1 MKHIGCIHMDPH
13 APTSAH
19 QPTGATREKQD
30 YHDTIDQLADK
41 VEEKTIA
48 WRHDMHQNP
57 ELPNREFRTAKLI
70 SDHLKSLNFD
80 EVRTEVG
87 VTGVVGV
94 LKGGKAGKK
103 VIALRAD
110 FDALPV
116 EELADVPFK
125 STVVDEDY
133 PGGPFPVSHMC
144 GHECHAA
151 MLMGAAEVLAEMRD
165 EIPGSVKFLFQ
176 GAEEGPPV
184 GEDGGAAM
192 MVKEGALGDHYP
204 DVAFAIHTAPFPANT
219 LGYCRGDTMAASE
232 LVKIEVQGMGVHGS
246 TPWMGKD
253 PLTVAAEIIVALGQ
267 IYRQVPATEAITIS
281 IGKVDDTGRFNV
293 IGDNIALWGTVR
305 CIHEH
310 VMSDVNK
317 RIERIATHV
326 AQAHG
331 LTAEVTFDQLVP
343 AIYNEPEWLDRFLP
357 TMERIFGHDKMRSV
371 PPQLAYDDHSC
382 FQIACGGVYL
392 FLGGQDT
399 MWTENGLEPIDP
411 AKPIPFNHNPHY
423 YVKDEILKTGVRM
436 HANVAMDFLTGQI

>member
-1 MKHIGCIHMDPH
+1 MKHTGCIHMDLK
-13 APTSAH
+13 APTAEH
-19 QPTGATREKQD
+19 QPSGVTPENQD
-30 YHDTIDQLADK
+30 YHDIIDQLADK
-41 VEEKTIA
+41 VENKTIA

-70 SDHLKSLNFD
+70 SDHLKSLNLD

-94 LKGGKAGKK
+94 LKGGKPGDK

-116 EELADVPFK
+116 EELTDVPFK
-125 STVVDEDY
+125 STVVDENY

-165 EIPGSVKFLFQ
+165 QIPGTVKFLFQ

-184 GEDGGAAM
+184 GEDGGASM
-192 MVKEGALGDHYP
+192 MVKEGALENPKP

-219 LGYCRGDTMAASE
+219 LGYCKGDTMAASE
-232 LVKIEVQGMGVHGS
+232 LVKIVIHGMGVHGS

-267 IYRQVPATEAITIS
+267 IYRQIPATEAITIS
-281 IGKVDDTGRFNV
+281 IGKVDDKGRFNV
-293 IGDNIALWGTVR
+293 IGDDITLWGTVR
-305 CIHEH
+305 CIHEQ
-310 VMSDVNK
+310 MMRLINI

-331 LTAEVTFDQLVP
+331 LTAEVSFDQQVP
-343 AIYNEPEWLDRFLP
+343 AIYNDPQWLDRFMP
-357 TMERIFGHDKMRSV
+357 TMERIFGHDQMRCV

-382 FQIACGGVYL
+382 FQLACGGVYL
-392 FLGGQDT
+392 FLGCQDT
-399 MWTENGLEPIDP
+399 KWTENGLEPVDP
-411 AKPIPFNHNPHY
+411 NKPIPFNHNPHF
-423 YVKDEILKTGVRM
+423 YVKDEVLKTGVRM
-436 HANVAMDFLTGQI
+436 HANVVMDFLNGII